1 MKILV
6 IFAIQNHI
14 NNVKKKETIII
25 PQGDSKEEVVVRKQI
40 IWDFYQDWKKRNPS
54 QRKYNISLKDYIN
67 IRYVSIDE
75 TSHQASK
82 SYLST
87 LAVLQL
93 DTILTMAK
101 KYRTVKAKPNNK
113 NQKQFNTLLW
123 MKYDL
128 PGVGEVKLM
137 VGIVRRTKD
146 KVQYCITVIKT

>member
-1 MKILV
+1 M
-6 IFAIQNHI
+6 
-14 NNVKKKETIII
+14 KKKETIII